1 MANRTGFLRAAALIV
16 VALLHS
22 GCSSGPRGD
31 AGPYKQPAARLD
43 LRQEAVVL
51 LEAATQSEHA
61 AIRANAFEALE
72 NDPARLAG
80 VIGAGL
86 RDENLGV
93 RAVAAMAVGRVRL
106 IGSIRDVEPLLH
118 DPSSRVRASAMYALS
133 ACGREVDL
141 TPLASMLQDDNP
153 LVRAQAALV
162 LGLLGEETAL
172 RMLQETARDPMPRA
186 SVAEYRLLQL
196 QLAEARARLG
206 DTDALHE
213 IRAALYPSR
222 PEDLEA
228 TALAAMIIGEI
239 EDRGAIDQLVLLTAR
254 QDERGGLMPP
264 EVRLAAAG
272 SLAELGLRRGGFI
285 GLEYARHARA
295 TVRAQAA
302 YVLGRIG
309 SPEGLPALADLLGDR
324 SGQVRV
330 SAAAAILMI
339 TEPATVTD
347 AALGQGRNGNQFP

>member
-1 MANRTGFLRAAALIV
+1 MPELNPRAAAAIGTSILLA
-16 VALLHS
+16 ALG
-22 GCSSGPRGD
+22 GCGSGPRAD
-31 AGPYKQPAARLD
+31 AGAYQAPEAQVD
-43 LRQEAVVL
+43 LREEATVL
-51 LEAATQSEHA
+51 LEAATESDRPA
-61 AIRANAFEALE
+61 LRANAVEALQG
-72 NDPARLAG
+72 DPARLAG
-80 VIGAGL
+80 VIGDAL

-93 RAVAAMAVGRVRL
+93 RSVAAMAVGRTKL
-106 IGSIRDVEPLLH
+106 IGALPEVEPLLL
-118 DPSSRVRASAMYALS
+118 DPASRVRASALYAL
-133 ACGREVDL
+133 AMCGREIDP
-141 TPLASMLQDDNP
+141 TPLASMLQDENP

-162 LGLLGEETAL
+162 IGLLGDGSAL
-172 RMLQETARDPMPRA
+172 PMLQEAARDPMPRA
-186 SVAEYRLLQL
+186 AVAEYRLMQL

-254 QDERGGLMPP
+254 RDERGGLMPP

-272 SLAELGLRRGGFI
+272 SLAQLGLRRGGFI
-285 GLEYARHARA
+285 GREYADHDRA

-309 SPEGLPALADLLGDR
+309 STEGLSTLADLLGDR
-324 SGQVRV
+324 SSQVRV
-330 SAAAAILMI
+330 SAAAAVLMI
-339 TEPATVTD
+339 TQPQVVTQ
-347 AALGQGRNGNQFP
+347 AANPSGR